1 MEELTY
7 ERFLEVCDKIIARLG
22 DITIEN
28 IYGIPRGGLVL
39 ATYLSYRLDIP
50 LKQLVTNDKTLI
62 VDDIVDTGKTL
73 NYINAKIQPIKC
85 FTASIYYHRQS
96 IIEPDI
102 WLYEK
107 KDEFVKFPWE
117 TEETA
122 RVDYENGRE
131 C

>member
-7 ERFLEVCDKIIARLG
+7 ERFLEACDKIIARLG

-50 LKQLVTNDKTLI
+50 LTQKITSAFTLI
-62 VDDIVDTGKTL
+62 VDDIADTGKTL
-73 NYINAKIQPIKC
+73 SRMPLDNRKV
-85 FTASIYYHRQS
+85 TIYYHKQS
-96 IIEPDI
+96 IIKPYI
-102 WLYEK
+102 WIYEK
-107 KDEFVKFPWE
+107 KEEFIKFPWE
-117 TEETA
+117 TEKTA

-131 C
+131 Y